1 MKGDGGLRLSGVSH
15 RYPGAE
21 RDSVTGIDL
30 EVAEGAMLALVGP
43 SGSGKSTVLR
53 VAAGLERPREGRV
66 LLGGHDVTALP
77 PERRG
82 LSVVSQ
88 RPHLFDHLDVTGNVA
103 FGPRVAGASRR
114 EARTRAARYLELVHL
129 DGLGPR
135 RPGQLS
141 GGQQQRVAL
150 ARALATGREVLLLD
164 EPFGSLDPELRGAM
178 HDLLGELRAAVEPT
192 LLLVTHDLDEAAL
205 AEQVGVLVDGRLHQ
219 VGAAAE
225 LYRRPATLTVA
236 RLLGG
241 FVEVPGEVVAGSSG
255 PTHRSDWGSWPLP
268 ADCGVRGAALLLVR
282 REELRLALVDA
293 SPAGRGP
300 AEPSVLGR
308 VVGARRVG
316 AREVAVV
323 GTGTDART
331 GAGREVEVE
340 LPLHETATVGAAV
353 RVWAAPGAAVWAV
366 PGPMADP
373 QSDPTN
379 PTRHTRH
386 ADDLPRSPGRSCD
399 HAGRD

>member
-1 MKGDGGLRLSGVSH
+1 MKGDGGLQLAGVSH
-15 RYPGAE
+15 RYPGAD

-30 EVAEGAMLALVGP
+30 EVPEGAMLALVGP

-53 VAAGLERPREGRV
+53 VAAGLEQPCEGRV
-66 LLGGHDVTALP
+66 LLGGRDVTALP
-77 PERRG
+77 PERRR

-114 EARTRAARYLELVHL
+114 EARARAARYLDLVHL
-129 DGLGPR
+129 EGLGSR

-141 GGQQQRVAL
+141 GGQQQRVAQ

-164 EPFGSLDPELRGAM
+164 EPFGSLDPELRASM
-178 HDLLGELRAAVEPT
+178 HGLLGELRAAVQPT

-219 VGAAAE
+219 VGAPAD
-225 LYRRPATLTVA
+225 LYRRPATPTAA

-241 FVEVPGEVVAGSSG
+241 FVEVPGEVVDAGSG
-255 PTHRSDWGSWPLP
+255 PVHRSAWGAWSLP
-268 ADCGVRGAALLLVR
+268 ADCGLRGAALLLVR
-282 REELRLALVDA
+282 REELRLAVGDA
-293 SPAGRGP
+293 PLAGAGGPAG
-300 AEPSVLGR
+300 PSVAGR

-323 GTGTDART
+323 ETGP
-331 GAGREVEVE
+331 GPEVEVE
-340 LPLHETATVGAAV
+340 LPLHEAAPVGAAV
-353 RVWAAPGAAVWAV
+353 RVSAAPGASAWAV
-366 PGPMADP
+366 PGALGPAWVG
-373 QSDPTN
+373 S
-379 PTRHTRH
+379 H
-386 ADDLPRSPGRSCD
+386 
-399 HAGRD
+399 

>member
-1 MKGDGGLRLSGVSH
+1 MSGEGAGLRLAGVAH
-15 RYPGAE
+15 RYPDADH
-21 RDSVTGIDL
+21 DSVTGIDL
-30 EVAEGAMLALVGP
+30 EVPVGAMLALVGP

-66 LLGGHDVTALP
+66 LLGGRDVTALP

-114 EARTRAARYLELVHL
+114 EARARAARYLDLVHL
-129 DGLGPR
+129 DGLGSR

-141 GGQQQRVAL
+141 GGQQLRVAL

-178 HDLLGELRAAVEPT
+178 HGLLGELRAAVEPT

-219 VGAAAE
+219 VGSPSE

-241 FVEVPGEVVAGSSG
+241 FVEVAGEVVQGASG
-255 PTHRSDWGSWPLP
+255 PEHRSSWGAWPLP
-268 ADCGVRGAALLLVR
+268 ADCAVRGAAVLLVR
-282 REELRLALVDA
+282 REELRLRAVGESAAEL
-293 SPAGRGP
+293 RGP
-300 AEPSVLGR
+300 SVAGR
-308 VVGARRVG
+308 VVGSRRVG

-323 GTGTDART
+323 QTGPQT
-331 GAGREVEVE
+331 GPHAEVKVE
-340 LPLHETATVGAAV
+340 LPLHEAAPVGAVV
-353 RVWAAPGAAVWAV
+353 RVAVVPDASVWAV
-366 PGPMADP
+366 PGAPAAPAD
-373 QSDPTN
+373 DPTDL
-379 PTRHTRH
+379 TRHTRH

>member
-1 MKGDGGLRLSGVSH
+1 VKGDGGLRLAGVCH
-15 RYPGAE
+15 RYPDAD

-30 EVAEGAMLALVGP
+30 EVPEGAMLALVGP

-53 VAAGLERPREGRV
+53 VAAGLEQPRQGRV
-66 LLGGHDVTALP
+66 LLGGRDVTALP

-88 RPHLFDHLDVTGNVA
+88 RPHLFDHLDVVGNVA

-114 EARTRAARYLELVHL
+114 EARARAARYLDLVHL
-129 DGLGPR
+129 DGLGSR
-135 RPGQLS
+135 RPGRLS

-164 EPFGSLDPELRGAM
+164 EPFGSLDPELRASM
-178 HDLLGELRAAVEPT
+178 HGLLAELRAAVQPT

-205 AEQVGVLVDGRLHQ
+205 AEQIGVLVDGRLHQ
-219 VGAAAE
+219 VGTPAE

-241 FVEVPGEVVAGSSG
+241 FAEVHGEVVDGGSG
-255 PTHRSDWGSWPLP
+255 PEHRSAWGYWSLP
-268 ADCGVRGAALLLVR
+268 AECGVRGAGSLLVR
-282 REELRLALVDA
+282 REELRLAVGG
-293 SPAGRGP
+293 SPDDTGAHPG
-300 AEPSVLGR
+300 PSVAGR

-323 GTGTDART
+323 ETGP
-331 GAGREVEVE
+331 GSEVEVE
-340 LPLHETATVGAAV
+340 LPLRETVPVGAAV
-353 RVWAAPGAAVWAV
+353 RVSAASGASAWAV
-366 PGPMADP
+366 PEPVPGGPAQREP
-373 QSDPTN
+373 DPTD

-386 ADDLPRSPGRSCD
+386 ADDLPRSLGRSCD

>member
-1 MKGDGGLRLSGVSH
+1 MSADVGLALEGVSH
-15 RYPGAE
+15 RYPGAD
-21 RDSVTGIDL
+21 RDSVGDIAL
-30 EVAEGAMLALVGP
+30 QVPAGAMLALVGP

-53 VAAGLERPREGRV
+53 VAAGLEQPREGRV
-66 LLGGHDVTALP
+66 LLGGRDVTALP

-114 EARTRAARYLELVHL
+114 EARTRAARYLDLVHL
-129 DGLGPR
+129 DGLGSR

-150 ARALATGREVLLLD
+150 ARALATGRDVLLLD

-178 HDLLGELRAAVEPT
+178 HGLLGELRAAVEPT

-219 VGAAAE
+219 VGTPAE

-241 FVEVPGEVVAGSSG
+241 FVEVPGEVVGGSSG
-255 PTHRSDWGSWPLP
+255 PEHRSAWGPWPLP
-268 ADCGVRGAALLLVR
+268 VDCGERGAALLLVR
-282 REELRLALVDA
+282 REELRLATSEAPVAD
-293 SPAGRGP
+293 PAGP
-300 AEPSVLGR
+300 DAPSVAGR
-308 VVGARRVG
+308 VIGARRVG
-316 AREVAVV
+316 ARAVAVV
-323 GTGTDART
+323 ETGPST
-331 GAGREVEVE
+331 EVEVE
-340 LPLHETATVGAAV
+340 LPLHETAPVGAAV
-353 RVWAAPGAAVWAV
+353 RVSAAPGAAAWAV
-366 PGPMADP
+366 PVPASVRSVEHEP
-373 QSDPTN
+373 DPTN